1 MRQSMQEPISAIN
14 EKAKYCHTPNCS
26 EDMKREGN
34 QTTLSVL
41 QAEAERK
48 IDLPGY
54 PLYPA
59 NEDIFSKYTEE
70 KNINPEDTS
79 QTKES
84 DEHYEAGGN
93 NEKDFSDDVS
103 GSDLDVPGSELDDEQ
118 ERVGNEDEE
127 NNYYSLGGDSHND

>member
-1 MRQSMQEPISAIN
+1 
-14 EKAKYCHTPNCS
+14 
-26 EDMKREGN
+26 MKRKGN
-34 QTTLSVL
+34 HTNLPPL

-59 NEDIFSKYTEE
+59 NEDIFSKYREE

-84 DEHYEAGGN
+84 DEHYESGG
-93 NEKDFSDDVS
+93 
-103 GSDLDVPGSELDDEQ
+103 G
-118 ERVGNEDEE
+118 
-127 NNYYSLGGDSHND
+127 